1 MPLSFGT
8 ILGGMVTLI
17 GTPPNII
24 IANIRAQ
31 SAGDPFS
38 MFDYAPVGGVTALAG
53 LCFVALLGWRLG
65 LPLEILIVTVSLP
78 TIVLFWGI

>member
-1 MPLSFGT
+1 
-8 ILGGMVTLI
+8 
-17 GTPPNII
+17 
-24 IANIRAQ
+24 
-31 SAGDPFS
+31 